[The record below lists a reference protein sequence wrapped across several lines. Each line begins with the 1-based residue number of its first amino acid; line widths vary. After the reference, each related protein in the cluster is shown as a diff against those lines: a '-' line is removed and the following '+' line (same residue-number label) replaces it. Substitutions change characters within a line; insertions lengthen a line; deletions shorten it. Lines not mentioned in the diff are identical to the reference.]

1 MAPRK
6 LENVATKR
14 RLRVV
19 LFSFGF
25 KYGPPIDV
33 NFLWD
38 VRLLPNPHWVAEL
51 RPGTGLDPA
60 VAAYALESEA
70 GRLLWRHLAP
80 FLDVLVKQSL
90 IADKRVLRIA
100 VGCTGGRHRSVAVAE
115 KIAAHLA
122 EVGGEILDLTLFHR
136 DIDRDRQD
144 EKPPAR

>member
-1 MAPRK
+1 MGQGQESMEK
-6 LENVATKR
+6 NVETVQ

-38 VRLLPNPHWVAEL
+38 VRILPNPHWVPEL
-51 RPGTGLDPA
+51 RPGTGLEPQ
-60 VAAYALESEA
+60 VADYALESAA
-70 GRLLWRHLAP
+70 GRQFWHHLAP
-80 FLDVLVKQSL
+80 LLDFLVDQSL
-90 IADKRVLRIA
+90 AAEKNVLRIA

-122 EVGGEILDLTLFHR
+122 GSCARKPVDLTIFHR
-136 DIDRDRQD
+136 DIDRDGPR
-144 EKPPAR
+144 